1 MLEASDVSYR
11 YPQREELALRQVTL
25 AVAPGEC
32 VALIGRNGCGKST
45 LARLLAGIV
54 QPTFGSAT
62 LDGVPIQRAW
72 HRVAMVAQDARSQLV
87 NEVVVDEVA
96 FGPRNAGVDEAEVA
110 RRVSQALEVCGLA
123 HVVKAQTSE
132 LSGGEQQRLALAGA
146 LAMNPRYLV
155 LDEPTSQLDPQTRN
169 DVLHLIDRERSAGKG
184 LVVVTHLIEEVL
196 AADRVVVLDAG
207 ALMWSGTPNE
217 FLRDEKVLEASG
229 VLTTP
234 LYDVAR
240 DLARAGHDVRTIDF
254 GDARAVAQVMDGTY
268 GWEDA
273 SNARVSSPEC
283 SAGGAVLR
291 LDDVQVMRG
300 EVRALDDFSCSIA
313 PGHVTLVAGVSG
325 SGKTTAAL
333 VATGALQCTSGKASL
348 GSVEVRLGDVG
359 LCEQRAEDQLFCA
372 TVLEDVAYGPTCSG
386 VEAPEAS
393 KRAEEALTQVGVPER
408 LWGRSPLGLSGGERR
423 RVALAGIL
431 AAGQQALV
439 LDEPTAGLDA
449 DGCDLLVDV
458 ARRVADS
465 GQAVMV
471 VSHDL
476 DEWLRVAD
484 DVVLI
489 KEGRVS
495 YAGPAAE
502 AVCNERAFIEA
513 LGRAPFSV
521 VLRAAMG
528 QSDEQSED
536 TSSDSWRVGRHEG
549 AYRREQGGALAKI
562 PAGVKVVALLAAT
575 VWVFSVQELSL
586 LAVTFAASAAL
597 CALAE
602 VSMRDQLQVLRRISV
617 VLVLSVLA
625 NVLVLDGSGDIAL
638 FGPVALSSEGIARGA
653 RTVLRIVSLTL
664 LAAAVARGT
673 TTSQMVEAMLT
684 PLRLLERLGVRTAGL
699 RMTVTLA
706 LRCLPMSIDA
716 FRTVEVAQRARGARL
731 GTGPIGERL
740 SSWIAVLVPMVV
752 TLMYRADGLG
762 DALAARGFGRETYV
776 D

>member
-54 QPTFGSAT
+54 QPTSGSVT
-62 LDGVPIQRAW
+62 LDGVPIERAW
-72 HRVAMVAQDARSQLV
+72 HCVAMVAQDARSQLV
-87 NEVVVDEVA
+87 NEVVIDEVA

-110 RRVSQALEVCGLA
+110 RRVSEALKVCGLA

-207 ALMWSGTPNE
+207 ALMWSGTPDE
-217 FLRDEKVLEASG
+217 FLREEKALEASG
-229 VLTTP
+229 ILTTP

-240 DLARAGHDVRTIDF
+240 DLAQAGCDVQTIDF
-254 GDARAVAQVMDGTY
+254 EDARAVAQAIGDTC
-268 GWEDA
+268 GWSETLNAHVASRECATGGNVLCLED
-273 SNARVSSPEC
+273 VH
-283 SAGGAVLR
+283 
-291 LDDVQVMRG
+291 VMRG
-300 EVRALDDFSCSIA
+300 EVQALDGFSCAIV
-313 PGHVTLVAGVSG
+313 PGRVTLVAGVSG
-325 SGKTTAAL
+325 SGKTTASL
-333 VATGALQCTSGKASL
+333 VATGALQCMSGKVSL
-348 GSVEVRLGDVG
+348 GSAEVRLGDVG
-359 LCEQRAEDQLFCA
+359 LCGQRAEDQLFCA
-372 TVLEDVAYGPTCSG
+372 TVLEDVAYGPTCG
-386 VEAPEAS
+386 GLAATEVA
-393 KRAEEALTQVGVPER
+393 KRAKEALAQVGMPER
-408 LWGRSPLGLSGGERR
+408 LWDRSPLGLSGGERR

-431 AAGQQALV
+431 AASQEALV

-458 ARRVADS
+458 VRRVADS

-476 DEWLRVAD
+476 DEWLRVVD

-495 YAGPAAE
+495 YAGPVAE
-502 AVCNERAFIEA
+502 AACNECAFIDA

-521 VLRAAMG
+521 ALRAAMG
-528 QSDEQSED
+528 QNDGQSED
-536 TSSDSWRVGRHEG
+536 TSPVARRVRRPEG
-549 AYRREQGGALAKI
+549 AYRHEQGGVLAKI
-562 PAGVKVVALLAAT
+562 PAGIKVVALLAAT

-586 LAVTFAASAAL
+586 LAVTFAASEVL

-602 VSMRDQLQVLRRISV
+602 VSVRDQLQVLRRISV
-617 VLVLSVLA
+617 VLLLSVLA
-625 NVLVLDGSGDIAL
+625 NALVLDGSGDIVL
-638 FGPVALSSEGIARGA
+638 LGPATLSSVGIARGA
-653 RTVLRIVSLTL
+653 RTVLRIVTLTL
-664 LAAAVARGT
+664 LATAVARGT
-673 TTSQMVEAMLT
+673 TTSQLAEAVLA
-684 PLRLLERLGVRTAGL
+684 PIRLLEPLGVRTAGL

-731 GTGPIGERL
+731 GTGSIRERL